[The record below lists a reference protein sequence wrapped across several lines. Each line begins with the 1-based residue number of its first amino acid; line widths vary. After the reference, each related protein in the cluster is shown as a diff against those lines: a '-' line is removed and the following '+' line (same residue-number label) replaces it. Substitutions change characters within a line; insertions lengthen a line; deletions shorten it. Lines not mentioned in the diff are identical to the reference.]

1 MMRSLACVGV
11 VALLALAVAIFIV
24 GFGSGSSSEPSLRNF
39 DAQVHSAID
48 GLKHLPVQ
56 DGGRIK
62 PLASFARERLQEVSG
77 KRSWSRLSPILT
89 VLSWALCPR
98 IWSKKPIIKVE
109 AALASELFAP
119 NTSGRAT
126 HISPA
131 QLHRSLN
138 ARPAEVMGD
147 SPDRQKSRAWRRQRR
162 RLMRFERLASDVRL
176 FARAGSEDWVSLSNE
191 PGLEAIAA
199 KGVRDELASSLEGLD
214 EARFADAAARLQAIA
229 SSRSAGLWP
238 PRWRLTLELFY
249 DRIRP
254 FWVLALLYIAI
265 AVTYIM
271 GYIVGNERLLR
282 WDSIAI
288 MPVAALHIAA
298 IVARAVIARKVMAS
312 NTYEYILVMTVIA
325 AIAAIVLNLRSGEP
339 AYGFLGSLLCGV
351 GLAATLL
358 SPVSGK
364 ITQLPPVLKSDWMT
378 YHVGAAVLSYG
389 VLYLAFGISVAFLL
403 LSDKRQ
409 AALRSRLFASNLA
422 LVRLGFFL
430 LALGIITGAIWADRA
445 WGRYWGWDP
454 KESWSLVTWCI
465 YGVFLHLRLCLPAK
479 RHRGVLV
486 VVSIV
491 GFVAVLFTFIGVN
504 YILSGLHSYA

>member
-1 MMRSLACVGV
+1 MMRSLACIGV
-11 VALLALAVAIFIV
+11 VALFALAVALFIV
-24 GFGSGSSSEPSLRNF
+24 GFGSGGSSEPSLRSF
-39 DAQVHSAID
+39 DAQVQSAID
-48 GLKHLPVQ
+48 GLQHLPVQ
-56 DGGRIK
+56 DAGRIK

-77 KRSWSRLSPILT
+77 KRSWSGLSPTLT
-89 VLSWALCPR
+89 VLSWALCPKM
-98 IWSKKPIIKVE
+98 WSGKPIIKVE
-109 AALASELFAP
+109 AALVPELFAH
-119 NTSGRAT
+119 NAFARAT

-131 QLHRSLN
+131 QLQESLD
-138 ARPAEVMGD
+138 ARPPEVMGGT
-147 SPDRQKSRAWRRQRR
+147 SDRQKSRAWRSQRR

-176 FARAGSEDWVSLSNE
+176 FARAGSEGWVSLADAA
-191 PGLEAIAA
+191 GLEAIAA
-199 KGVRDELASSLEGLD
+199 KGAREELTSSLEGLD
-214 EARFADAAARLQAIA
+214 EALFADAAARLQATA
-229 SSRSAGLWP
+229 SSCGAGLWP
-238 PRWRLTLELFY
+238 PRWRLGLELLY

-271 GYIVGNERLLR
+271 GYLAGSKRLLR

-298 IVARAVIARKVMAS
+298 IVARAVIAGKVMAS

-325 AIAAIVLNLRSGEP
+325 AIAAIVLNLRSGET

-409 AALRSRLFASNLA
+409 SALRSRLFTSNLA
-422 LVRLGFFL
+422 LIRLGFFL

-479 RHRGVLV
+479 RHRSMLV